1 MYYEKSET
9 VKKSESIISKG
20 KYIGGQYGVKF
31 KDKKAGTPLITNYA
45 KNSLPTDLDSH
56 VQKDINKFKTVDLKI
71 SGAGGTMGWFA
82 TDSSFG
88 NWRTTAGINVK
99 NEVLPRL
106 DTTVIGFSCTQEFE
120 PFWDKITGNQ
130 IVSLIDKAASA
141 ARMFAGTTTSAIY
154 VPAYQKMPVL
164 KGIGTLE
171 CMSSVKFN
179 FEFGQAGLYN
189 ALEEVVK
196 PVIAI
201 AKSFMPRG
209 GGTQT
214 WGNAPSIEYALNET
228 VKSFIAEV
236 KKKFEGAAGEG
247 TITSMKD
254 IEELVNATP
263 SDKEKKE
270 KRQNAGLKALAAED
284 ADFQGK
290 TTNDV
295 KSAQDN
301 IDSANAEAAGKTDEN
316 DKKNEKLAN
325 ADTEKAWLESA
336 AKGVADVL
344 TGLQDFIYTALN
356 NTASGMLGNYTGVVL
371 RIGRFQTP
379 SMIVKDV
386 KFEFDFEEVDENG
399 FPSKGSVELGGLES
413 VKSAYGGLINSPSS
427 DKAENSNEPV
437 ATEQTPVKIK

>member
-1 MYYEKSET
+1 MYYEKSDT
-9 VKKSESIISKG
+9 IKKSESIIYNG

-31 KDKKAGTPLITNYA
+31 KDNVAGTPLATNYA
-45 KNSLPTDLDSH
+45 KNSLPTDLDGH

-141 ARMFAGTTTSAIY
+141 ARMFAGETTSAIY

-236 KKKFEGAAGEG
+236 KKKFEAAAGKG

-263 SDKEKKE
+263 NDETKQKN
-270 KRQNAGLKALAAED
+270 RQNAGLKELAKGD
-284 ADFQGK
+284 ADFANK
-290 TTNDV
+290 TVDDVNTAKND
-295 KSAQDN
+295 
-301 IDSANAEAAGKTDEN
+301 IDSANAEAAGKTDEK

-336 AKGVADVL
+336 AKGVAEVL

-356 NTASGMLGNYTGVVL
+356 NTASGMLGKYTGVVL

-427 DKAENSNEPV
+427 DKAENSNEPMMD
-437 ATEQTPVKIK
+437 QDPVQIK

>member
-1 MYYEKSET
+1 MYYEKSDT
-9 VKKSESIISKG
+9 VKKFKDIISEG

-31 KDKKAGTPLITNYA
+31 KDKKAGTPLTTNYA
-45 KNSLPTDLDSH
+45 KNSLPTDLDDH

-82 TDSSFG
+82 TDSFFG

-263 SDKEKKE
+263 NDKKKTE
-270 KRQNAGLKALAAED
+270 ARQNAGLKKLAESDSDFAN
-284 ADFQGK
+284 ADVS
-290 TTNDV
+290 TV
-295 KSAQDN
+295 KSAKDN
-301 IDSANAEAAGKTDEN
+301 IDSANAEAAGKTDEK

-325 ADTEKAWLESA
+325 ADSEKAWLESA
-336 AKGVADVL
+336 AEGIAGVL

-427 DKAENSNEPV
+427 DKAENSNEPMKDRD
-437 ATEQTPVKIK
+437 PVDIK

>member
-9 VKKSESIISKG
+9 VKKSESIINEDG
-20 KYIGGQYGVKF
+20 NYIGGQYGVKF
-31 KDKKAGTPLITNYA
+31 KDKKAGTPLATNYA
-45 KNSLPTDLDSH
+45 KNSLPTDLDGH

-82 TDSSFG
+82 SDSFFG

-120 PFWDKITGNQ
+120 PFWDKITGHQ

-141 ARMFAGTTTSAIY
+141 ARMFAGTTTAEIY

-209 GGTQT
+209 GGTRT
-214 WGNAPSIEYALNET
+214 WGNAPSIEYALNKT
-228 VKSFIAEV
+228 VQSFLKKLLEKAGLDGQVDNINELQDLLNAKPENKDKTAKRTAAVIAAAKDASTGVEAVSEKDQKTAQKAIDSKNAENAGASDVDKDNERKANYDLNKNWIKAKAKSFADALTDIQDEIY
-236 KKKFEGAAGEG
+236 KTLNETAG
-247 TITSMKD
+247 S
-254 IEELVNATP
+254 
-263 SDKEKKE
+263 
-270 KRQNAGLKALAAED
+270 
-284 ADFQGK
+284 
-290 TTNDV
+290 
-295 KSAQDN
+295 
-301 IDSANAEAAGKTDEN
+301 
-316 DKKNEKLAN
+316 
-325 ADTEKAWLESA
+325 
-336 AKGVADVL
+336 
-344 TGLQDFIYTALN
+344 
-356 NTASGMLGNYTGVVL
+356 MLGNYTGVVL

-427 DKAENSNEPV
+427 DKAENSNEPMKDRD
-437 ATEQTPVKIK
+437 PVQIK

>member
-1 MYYEKSET
+1 MYYEKSDT
-9 VKKSESIISKG
+9 VG
-20 KYIGGQYGVKF
+20 IGGKYGVKF
-31 KDKKAGTPLITNYA
+31 KDNVAGTPLVTSYA
-45 KNSLPTDLDSH
+45 KNSLPDDLNGH
-56 VQKDINKFKTVDLKI
+56 VQKDINKFKTIDLKI

-88 NWRTTAGINVK
+88 NWRYTAGINVK

-141 ARMFAGTTTSAIY
+141 ARMFAGETTSAIY

-236 KKKFEGAAGEG
+236 RKKFEAAAGAG

-254 IEELVNATP
+254 IEDLVNATP
-263 SDKEKKE
+263 NDKEKQE
-270 KRQNAGLKALAAED
+270 KRQQAGIDELAARGDED
-284 ADFQGK
+284 FKGK
-290 TTNDV
+290 QV
-295 KSAQDN
+295 KDINAAKDN
-301 IDSANAEAAGKTDEN
+301 IDSSNAEAAGKTDEK

-325 ADTEKAWLESA
+325 ADTEKAWLEHA
-336 AKGVADVL
+336 AKGVADAL

-356 NTASGMLGNYTGVVL
+356 NTAQGMLGNYTGVVL

-427 DKAENSNEPV
+427 NKAENSNEPV
-437 ATEQTPVKIK
+437 ATEQKPVDIK